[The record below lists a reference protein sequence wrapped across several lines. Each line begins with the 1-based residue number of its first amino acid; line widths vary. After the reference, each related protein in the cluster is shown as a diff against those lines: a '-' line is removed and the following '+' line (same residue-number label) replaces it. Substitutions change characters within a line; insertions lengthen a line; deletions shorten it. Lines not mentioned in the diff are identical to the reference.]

1 MKTANGYKFQIKNE
15 ICTLLIPKVES
26 EFTTSVQQAKRQ
38 IISNWELPYFKE
50 IKIKKY

>member
-1 MKTANGYKFQIKNE
+1 MKTENGYNFSIKNE

-38 IISNWELPYFKE
+38 IISNWNLPYFKE